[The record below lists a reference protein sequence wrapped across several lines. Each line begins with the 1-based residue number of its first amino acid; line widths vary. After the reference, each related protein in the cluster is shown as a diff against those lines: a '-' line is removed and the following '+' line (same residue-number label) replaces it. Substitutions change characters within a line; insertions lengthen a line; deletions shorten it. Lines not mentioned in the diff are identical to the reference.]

1 VAELQLVGGK
11 AAPSFA
17 ELVACVDRE
26 IGFRAKVYKRW
37 VEQGKLTAT
46 QAELELVR
54 MRAVRA
60 RLVRAEA
67 ERTILGAVAIKHA
80 IAHRHLQS
88 MVEESENLLLSQVGE
103 AP

>member
-1 VAELQLVGGK
+1 MAELQLVGG
-11 AAPSFA
+11 AATPPFA
-17 ELVACVDRE
+17 ELVKCVDRE
-26 IGFRAKVYKRW
+26 IGKRLQVYPRW
-37 VEQGKLTAT
+37 VSQGKMTA
-46 QAELELVR
+46 ALADGELSR
-54 MRAVRA
+54 MRAVRV

-67 ERTILGAVAIKHA
+67 ERTILSAVAIKHA